1 MPPAAFET
9 GRTARKTASIAIRT
23 PGNAMRLLLVNSNT
37 SEFVTGKVAEAAR
50 AVAAQGTEIRAVTG
64 TFGARIIGSR
74 SENAIAM
81 HSTMALV
88 AEHAGDCDGVLIAV
102 SYDTAVEAARELLPI
117 PVLGMTEA
125 ALHVAVLAGRR
136 VGVIVFG
143 KRVLGLYRDTIAATG
158 LGGCVA
164 GWRALE
170 SAAPYAPGDQ
180 SEADRMIVEAAA
192 DLVAADGI
200 EAIVLTGA
208 VMAGVPRRLQ
218 SQVEV
223 PMFDGITTG
232 VPLLEALVRMKPA
245 RPRTGSY
252 APVGGRDSV
261 GLSPTLAGKLK
272 G

>member
-1 MPPAAFET
+1 
-9 GRTARKTASIAIRT
+9 
-23 PGNAMRLLLVNSNT
+23 MRLLLVNSNT
-37 SEFVTGKVAEAAR
+37 SEFVTGRVAEAAR
-50 AVAAQGTEIRAVTG
+50 AAAGPGTEIRAVTG
-64 TFGARIIGSR
+64 TFGARVIGTR

-102 SYDTAVEAARELLPI
+102 SYDTAADAAREMLPI

-125 ALHVAVLAGRR
+125 ALHVATLVGKR

-143 KRVLGLYRDTIAATG
+143 KRVLGLYRDVIAATG

-170 SAAPYAPGDQ
+170 SAKPYAPGDQ
-180 SEADRMIVEAAA
+180 SEVDGMIVAAAA
-192 DLVAADGI
+192 DLVAQDGV

-208 VMAGVPRRLQ
+208 VMAGVPARLQ
-218 SQVEV
+218 SQIDV

-245 RPRTGSY
+245 KPRTGSY
-252 APVGGRDSV
+252 ALPAGRESV
-261 GLSPTLAGKLK
+261 ALSPSLTKHLK

>member
-1 MPPAAFET
+1 
-9 GRTARKTASIAIRT
+9 
-23 PGNAMRLLLVNSNT
+23 MRLLLVNSNT
-37 SEFVTGKVAEAAR
+37 SEFVTGRVAEAAR
-50 AVAAQGTEIRAVTG
+50 AAAGPGTEIRAVTG
-64 TFGARIIGSR
+64 TFGARVIGTR
-74 SENAIAM
+74 SENAVAM

-102 SYDTAVEAARELLPI
+102 SYDTAADAAREMLSI

-125 ALHVAVLAGRR
+125 ALHVATLVGRR
-136 VGVIVFG
+136 VGAIVFG
-143 KRVLGLYRDTIAATG
+143 RRVLGLYRDVIAATG

-170 SAAPYAPGDQ
+170 SSAPYAPGDQ
-180 SEADRMIVEAAA
+180 SEVDRMIVAAAA
-192 DLVAADGI
+192 DLVAQDGV

-208 VMAGVPRRLQ
+208 VMAGVPARLQ
-218 SQVEV
+218 PQIDV

-245 RPRTGSY
+245 KPRTGSY
-252 APVGGRDSV
+252 APPVGRESV
-261 GLSPTLAGKLK
+261 ALSPSLAKHLK

>member
-1 MPPAAFET
+1 
-9 GRTARKTASIAIRT
+9 
-23 PGNAMRLLLVNSNT
+23 MRLLLVNSNT
-37 SEFVTGKVAEAAR
+37 SDFVTGRVAEAAR
-50 AVAAQGTEIRAVTG
+50 AAAGPGTEIRAVTG
-64 TFGARIIGSR
+64 TFGARVIGTR

-102 SYDTAVEAARELLPI
+102 SYDTAADAAREMLAI

-125 ALHVAVLAGRR
+125 ALHVATLVGRR

-143 KRVLGLYRDTIAATG
+143 KRVLGLYRDVIAATG
-158 LGGCVA
+158 LGACVA

-180 SEADRMIVEAAA
+180 SEVDRMIVAAAA
-192 DLVAADGI
+192 DLVAQDGV

-208 VMAGVPRRLQ
+208 VMAGVPARLQ
-218 SQVEV
+218 SQIEV

-245 RPRTGSY
+245 KPRTGSY
-252 APVGGRDSV
+252 ALPAGRDSV
-261 GLSPTLAGKLK
+261 ALAPSLAKHLK

>member
-1 MPPAAFET
+1 
-9 GRTARKTASIAIRT
+9 
-23 PGNAMRLLLVNSNT
+23 MRLLLVNSNT

-50 AVAAQGTEIRAVTG
+50 TVASPGTEIRAVTG

-102 SYDTAVEAARELLPI
+102 SYDTGADAAREFLPI

-125 ALHVAVLAGRR
+125 ALHVAMLAGKR

-143 KRVLGLYRDTIAATG
+143 KRVLGLYRDVIAATG

-180 SEADRMIVEAAA
+180 SEADRMIVAAA
-192 DLVAADGI
+192 GDLVAKDGV
-200 EAIVLTGA
+200 ETIVLTGA
-208 VMAGVPRRLQ
+208 VMAGVPQRLQ
-218 SQVEV
+218 SQIEV
-223 PMFDGITTG
+223 PMFDGISTG

-245 RPRTGSY
+245 KPRTGSY

-261 GLSPTLAGKLK
+261 GLSAALAGKLK